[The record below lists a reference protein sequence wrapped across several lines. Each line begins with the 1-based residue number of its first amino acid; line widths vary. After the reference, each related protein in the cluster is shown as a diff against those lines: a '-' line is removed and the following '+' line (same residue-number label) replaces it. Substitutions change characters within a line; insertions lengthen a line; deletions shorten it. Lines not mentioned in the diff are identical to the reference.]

1 MVPRDALTTALRV
14 CWLMALWPGRE
25 RRRYPVLAFVL
36 CLLMAYCAEE
46 FFGVADITGAFV
58 AGIVL
63 ARNPDRGYI
72 ERKSDVM
79 SYMIFT
85 PVFFANIGLAMTL
98 DGLTGKLIIFMLLLM
113 LVAVATKVIGCGLGA
128 KIMRYT
134 NKESLQIGIGMI
146 SRGEVALI
154 VANKGASVGLMSEKF
169 MTPLVIMVVF
179 TTIITPI
186 LLKFVFPK
194 NRKHDDGT
202 TANEGLETC
211 GVNAQLEES

>member
-1 MVPRDALTTALRV
+1 
-14 CWLMALWPGRE
+14 
-25 RRRYPVLAFVL
+25 
-36 CLLMAYCAEE
+36 
-46 FFGVADITGAFV
+46 
-58 AGIVL
+58 
-63 ARNPDRGYI
+63 
-72 ERKSDVM
+72 
-79 SYMIFT
+79 
-85 PVFFANIGLAMTL
+85 
-98 DGLTGKLIIFMLLLM
+98 
-113 LVAVATKVIGCGLGA
+113 
-128 KIMRYT
+128 MRYT